1 MIPSRSFL
9 ASVLL
14 LVVLPVVCLA
24 CSVPV
29 FRYAIEHWNPDGYVV
44 RVFYKG
50 ELSAEQNQW
59 LNQLR
64 GNDSSESK
72 PNINLLLVN
81 LDQPLE
87 GDSAEVWKSHPSDAL
102 PAMIVQMPVSAPA
115 RATPIWQGELTA
127 MGVQQLIRSP
137 MRSEIEKRLLDGDSV
152 VWVQLDSGQS
162 EKDNLAFEV
171 LKKEL
176 QRLEKEIELPKIEE
190 ADLPSLSVAPAE
202 LKIRFSALRVAAN
215 DLKENTLREM
225 LLSVEADLRDESVRN
240 LTMAFPVFGRGR
252 ALYALTG
259 EGINASTIED
269 ACRFL
274 TGACQC
280 TVKAENPGV
289 DLLLSANWS
298 SLVTVS
304 QPKEVDVDLVGLGI
318 ASSIPAKPNQ
328 VETDK
333 TSADAQQPAPSA
345 LAASTNVHE
354 PPATTATTANQKMH
368 AIDELQQSD
377 AQRVGLLALG
387 LGTIG
392 VAAVFLVGLLLLA
405 RRPQ

>member
-9 ASVLL
+9 VSVLL
-14 LVVLPVVCLA
+14 WIVFPAVCLA

-64 GNDSSESK
+64 GSDASESK

-81 LDQPLE
+81 IDQPLE
-87 GDSAEVWKSHPSDAL
+87 GESAEVWKSHPSDAL
-102 PAMIVQMPVSAPA
+102 PSMVVQMPASAPS
-115 RATPIWQGELTA
+115 RAIPIWQGELSATS
-127 MGVQQLIRSP
+127 VQQLIRSP

-152 VWVQLDSGQS
+152 VWVQLDSGES
-162 EKDNLAFEV
+162 EKDKLAFEV

-176 QRLEKEIELPKIEE
+176 ERLEKEIELPKIEE
-190 ADLPSLSVAPAE
+190 ADLTSLSVAPAE
-202 LKIRFSALRVAAN
+202 LKIRFSALRLAAN
-215 DLKENTLREM
+215 DLHENILREM

-240 LTMAFPVFGRGR
+240 LTMSFPVFGRGR

-304 QPKEVDVDLVGLGI
+304 QPKEVDVDLVGLGV
-318 ASSIPAKPNQ
+318 ASSVPNQPNQ
-328 VETDK
+328 VENDK
-333 TSADAQQPAPSA
+333 APTDAQHPATSELA
-345 LAASTNVHE
+345 LAASTKMLE
-354 PPATTATTANQKMH
+354 PPTTTAKQKMSV
-368 AIDELQQSD
+368 IDELEHGD
-377 AQRVGLLALG
+377 TQRVGLLALG